1 MHTTPVTDIMTPA
14 EDLPSIPARTSLMD
28 AAETLKQKAANT
40 SAPRLIAVR
49 GQEGE
54 MAGILG
60 MVDLLRGLNPKYAD
74 KGFFSDMAEHG
85 VGSDMLGMFV
95 EQYTLSP
102 ESLSAITHAA
112 GTNTVESLLGS
123 PTKDESIDSK
133 STMDVAIDL
142 MVLKRRDY
150 LLVTRAGETIG
161 VIDAVSVFDSL
172 LKQIPDANS

>member
-14 EDLPSIPARTSLMD
+14 ESLPSIPARTSLMD
-28 AAETLKQKAANT
+28 AAEALKQNAADT
-40 SAPRLIAVR
+40 SAPRLVAVR
-49 GQEGE
+49 SQDGAV
-54 MAGILG
+54 AGILG

-85 VGSDMLGMFV
+85 VGSDMLGMLV

-102 ESLSAITHAA
+102 ESLGAITHTAA
-112 GTNTVESLLGS
+112 TNTVESLLGPPS
-123 PTKDESIDSK
+123 ADENIDAQA
-133 STMDVAIDL
+133 TLDVAIDL

-150 LLVTRAGETIG
+150 LLVTRDQETIG
-161 VIDAVSVFDSL
+161 VVDAVSVFDAL